1 MSLSS
6 IRVYF
11 TSLSFVFSLSL
22 SLYTYTPVRRGREEG
37 QRESALKMK
46 LKQQLQEEEETQ
58 VLEAEEQENPRSPLK
73 KIKKKLVPK
82 KPKSVKS
89 KPKQVISDDLGKS
102 GSCKKKRTRIED
114 LYDND
119 EAKCSVMERAD
130 EVLENVADEYP
141 SFIKCMLPSNV
152 THGFWLILPK
162 KFCNLHLPMHDTT
175 VILVDECGKEYEA
188 NFLVERHGLSGGWR
202 GFSLAHRLLKGDI
215 LVFHLIKPCTLKV
228 HIVRVYGLDEVDAA
242 LCLLNLVTHAKRTYS
257 NKNCQTRKKAKKCVE
272 PLLLDIHRKDIK
284 TTGLATN
291 QYETNS
297 DDFGSEVLE
306 GSEISDHRANES
318 SYSQNPILHD
328 HLLKGTKCRFTT
340 GKVT

>member
-1 MSLSS
+1 
-6 IRVYF
+6 
-11 TSLSFVFSLSL
+11 
-22 SLYTYTPVRRGREEG
+22 
-37 QRESALKMK
+37 MK

-58 VLEAEEQENPRSPLK
+58 VLEAEEQENPEKFMAFSRENPRSPLK

-257 NKNCQTRKKAKKCVE
+257 NKNYQTRKKAKKCVE

-284 TTGLATN
+284 TTGLVTN

-306 GSEISDHRANES
+306 GSEISDHQANES

>member
-1 MSLSS
+1 
-6 IRVYF
+6 
-11 TSLSFVFSLSL
+11 
-22 SLYTYTPVRRGREEG
+22 
-37 QRESALKMK
+37 MK

-58 VLEAEEQENPRSPLK
+58 VLEAEEQENPVDSSPMFSFFLLLDLYVFVCGYVSFFVLI
-73 KIKKKLVPK
+73 IKNVFCSLAEVTIEEDQEK
-82 KPKSVKS
+82 
-89 KPKQVISDDLGKS
+89 VISDDLGKS

-152 THGFWLILPK
+152 THGFWL
-162 KFCNLHLPMHDTT
+162 
-175 VILVDECGKEYEA
+175 
-188 NFLVERHGLSGGWR
+188 
-202 GFSLAHRLLKGDI
+202 
-215 LVFHLIKPCTLKV
+215 V

-257 NKNCQTRKKAKKCVE
+257 NKNCQTRKKSKKCVE

-328 HLLKGTKCRFTT
+328 HLLKGTKCSKKGQT
-340 GKVT
+340 GGREKLDYSTERLDAETEALDVNANSA